1 MKQKN
6 ATPGLDAVTIISTGV
21 MLEGK
26 ISSNGNVRIDGS
38 VKGDVHAKGNVT
50 IGSQGELTG
59 EMRAQVITL
68 GGKVNG
74 SIVANE
80 KITLERTA
88 FLKGDLVTKI
98 LVVEE
103 GAVFEGHSS
112 MSKKNEAP
120 SVTPEKNEKQ

>member
-38 VKGDVHAKGNVT
+38 VKGDIYAKGNVT
-50 IGSQGELTG
+50 IGSQGDVTG
-59 EMRAQVITL
+59 EMHAQVITL

-74 SIVANE
+74 SVIANE
-80 KITLERTA
+80 KITLEQTA

-103 GAVFEGHSS
+103 GAVFEGSSS
-112 MSKKNEAP
+112 MSRKDGSPAI
-120 SVTPEKNEKQ
+120 PEKDEKQ